1 MLQVFGDANAARV
14 GLIVLNCQLFI
25 CVIIVMFVTQKAKK
39 QMDIAI
45 TSQKNIKE
53 LQFPPFNKL
62 DIIVIPKSDQ
72 KFEAHHKTLSL

>member
-14 GLIVLNCQLFI
+14 ELIVLSCQLFI

-39 QMDIAI
+39 QLDIAI
-45 TSQKNIKE
+45 TSQENVIK
-53 LQFPPFNKL
+53 LQFPPSNKL
-62 DIIVIPKSDQ
+62 DIVVIPKSDQ